1 MLTPQEVQEKTF
13 GKAVFGGYDMQAVD
27 EFLEVVTKDYGELHK
42 ENAVLKNKL
51 RVLVKALET
60 MKEEQ
65 DSRAGEQDAAQK
77 KCDAMIR
84 ETQEKCEAMLR
95 DAEHRAGDK
104 LVAEEQKRLELAK
117 TAAQNYI
124 SVLEQ
129 DIRGHLALLESLKT
143 RDMAEEMPPAPFD
156 FEEQEPSRAEEYASA
171 IDESL
176 SRMGVTEPEEKQ
188 EAQPAPSQEAP
199 AAEPSHPDSATRRF
213 EGLQFGRNYDPKNP
227 ENG

>member
-27 EFLEVVTKDYGELHK
+27 EFLDVVTKDYGELHK

-65 DSRAGEQDAAQK
+65 GSRAAEQDAAQK
-77 KCDAMIR
+77 TCDAMIR
-84 ETQEKCEAMLR
+84 ETQEKCDAMLR

-124 SVLEQ
+124 AVLEQ
-129 DIRGHLALLESLKT
+129 DIRGHLELLESLKT
-143 RDMAEEMPPAPFD
+143 RDMAQELPPEPFD
-156 FEEQEPSRAEEYASA
+156 FEKQEPSRAEEYASA

-176 SRMGVTEPEEKQ
+176 TRMGVTEPEQ
-188 EAQPAPSQEAP
+188 TQDAPAAEEP

-227 ENG
+227 EN